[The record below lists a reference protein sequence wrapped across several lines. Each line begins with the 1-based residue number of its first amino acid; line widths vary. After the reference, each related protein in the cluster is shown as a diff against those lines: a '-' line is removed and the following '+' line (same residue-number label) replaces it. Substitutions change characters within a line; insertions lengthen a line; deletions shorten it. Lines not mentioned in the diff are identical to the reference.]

1 MTARTDSERP
11 SVLACRERVEATV
24 RSTPV
29 ADTSALI
36 PDTRSARSPRVATII
51 VTWNRRESLLR
62 ALAAHVS
69 QHTNLSQIDM
79 IVVDNASTDDTL
91 PSILNTYLVDRII
104 ENHGTDL
111 NFDFRPCPP
120 GCAPKDPASP
130 DGSRP
135 APQPHPFRSFTILRN
150 LKNHGGAG
158 GFNAGLA
165 FARDVLDTDPTDP
178 IDFVY
183 LLDDDAFVDTDTLS
197 LQLAAIASDPRIAI
211 VGARS
216 VDPTDRSTTLESTV
230 YFDWRTGHLMDDA
243 PAHHPLYNSH
253 QKFLAQVGSTR
264 RGRNYS
270 GLVDCDVVAACSLLA
285 RTSILRTIGLW
296 NPRYFIYED
305 DADWCLRARHAGF
318 RVVACMDARIFHR
331 TWHARLSPRLNCV
344 RMFYVSRNRPWTML
358 RVMHEPHR
366 SDATR
371 QWHMTLL
378 RFALDAA
385 WHRRATH
392 ARLLLRALSDSLQN
406 IGGQCPVPF
415 PTEVSIAD
423 ALRAA
428 GAFQPGAR
436 IAILCDRPRFA
447 DFAADMRLQLR
458 AQLQPSEHE
467 PHWIEVAR
475 NDLPLPPP
483 TCERIL
489 YSNRLRSKL
498 RRQPMR
504 LSAFIVFDSAGDLPL
519 LASCPTIHIDGSTR
533 TAFVEQDSL
542 ADRIRLTL
550 RWLLVGIHAWW
561 SRHAPSSLE
570 TGQAESFQGRTQAQS
585 GVAFAVQ
592 PSRFEAAHPSQDC

>member
-1 MTARTDSERP
+1 
-11 SVLACRERVEATV
+11 
-24 RSTPV
+24 
-29 ADTSALI
+29 
-36 PDTRSARSPRVATII
+36 VATII

-62 ALAAHVS
+62 ALAAHAA

-91 PSILNTYLVDRII
+91 PSILNTYLVDRFI
-104 ENHGTDL
+104 ENHGSDL
-111 NFDFRPCPP
+111 DFDFRPSSRWLPQ
-120 GCAPKDPASP
+120 KDLSPP
-130 DGSRP
+130 DGSLP
-135 APQPHPFRSFTILRN
+135 SPQPHPFRSLTILRN
-150 LKNHGGAG
+150 LDNHGGAG

-197 LQLAAIASDPRIAI
+197 LQLAAMVTDPRIAI

-216 VDPTDRSTTLESTV
+216 IDPTDRSTTLESTV

-243 PAHHPLYNSH
+243 PPHHPLYNSH

-285 RTSILRTIGLW
+285 RASLLRTIGLW
-296 NPRYFIYED
+296 NPHYFIYED
-305 DADWCLRARHAGF
+305 DADWCLRARHAGL

-331 TWHARLSPRLNCV
+331 TWHARLSPRLNCL
-344 RMFYVSRNRPWTML
+344 RMFYVSRNRLWTMR

-371 QWHMTLL
+371 QWHFTLL

-392 ARLLLRALSDSLQN
+392 ARLLLRALSDSLRS
-406 IGGQCPVPF
+406 IGGRCPIPF
-415 PTEVSIAD
+415 PTETSIAD

-436 IAILCDRPRFA
+436 VAILCDRPLFA
-447 DFAADMRLQLR
+447 DFAADMRRQLR
-458 AQLQPSEHE
+458 AQLQPTEHE
-467 PHWIEVAR
+467 PHWIELAR

-483 TCERIL
+483 TCERIF
-489 YSNRLRSKL
+489 YSTRLRSKL
-498 RRQPMR
+498 RRQPMC
-504 LSAFIVFDSAGDLPL
+504 LSALIIFDSAGDFPL

-533 TAFVEQDSL
+533 TAFVEQDPL
-542 ADRIRLTL
+542 ADRLRFTL
-550 RWLLVGIHAWW
+550 RWIVVAIRAWW
-561 SRHAPSSLE
+561 NRHAPPSPGS
-570 TGQAESFQGRTQAQS
+570 GQVESFHGRTTTQS
-585 GVAFAVQ
+585 GVPPAVQ
-592 PSRFEAAHPSQDC
+592 PSSSGAVHDARIS